1 MNIATGKLNAPIEKQ
16 ASILDA
22 ITDVGAALA
31 KNRGSLGALVPGESY
46 ALSAGLGAGTQ
57 QLTNRLLRGRMA
69 TTNPKLLKALELTA
83 ATAAGG
89 GSGLAG
95 ALAAPLSTGIVAAR
109 PGSAARQIAELTA
122 MGAGAELA
130 LSPVATGLTGGSSGA
145 LNTIGKMLGGGA
157 LALGGQVAKDQRQL
171 AVLKNLYQ
179 SGARLPRGINPAKL
193 DMSIRENAKAR
204 FKQLGIPEGGILG
217 TTGLGLMATGNPY
230 LGAAALLSAP
240 LKNKTTS
247 KYMGDVLRHLRAGS
261 AKANEAKKTKD
272 VIDGLYKSSSYNIK
286 LAAPVYATQYCLDAP
301 TLQKQANIPGF
312 IKGIG
317 EFTSKAYKGTRNRLG
332 SGIGRAFE
340 TARESKFS
348 PFASRASRAARRGRS
363 QVVKNVN
370 TKMPNQQNPAAVGEA
385 ALLQET
391 GRGASTVGTAPTPLS
406 APTQQ
411 EPTSFLDA
419 ISLGRQRSRYK
430 RRSQIA
436 ETEEGYQAFEQLG
449 DRSSVTPASR
459 NARNAQSRLEQPGAL
474 ETATQQ
480 ATTPQTQVPGRAVNF
495 AGSPTKAG
503 VEISE
508 ASIQQLERLA
518 TPKAAQDLFNQL
530 KANPS
535 RTPQEEEV
543 FRILRGY
550 SNSSGQI
557 SRKQFGQLKTKGTLA
572 RTKFDAQQTATTTQ
586 AAEQQAINQSPL
598 TAPVQAG
605 ERYTAAPVAPTQE
618 AAAKQVQ
625 EAATQQRELAGGVQG
640 FFQYRPG
647 GKVKGTFTSGDQ
659 GLEIANIRFADSQLG
674 QDLIAIEGKGGLSRE
689 SLLFRQG
696 DIVQA
701 QTKAAKQ
708 AQLHTAAEASTQA
721 TNALNA
727 ELSNT
732 ALRNNPQAIAEV
744 NATLS
749 SMAKSSEEVTADS
762 LIKAVNAKLG
772 GGGNTLTAAEEAVI
786 KAAFTG
792 NAGTA
797 FTSAQ
802 KQLDGAMARYN
813 SSLKKNLEA
822 SLVKIETQGQDTLRK
837 TVNNLTTESRGIPG
851 VNRQAVRSGQEV
863 QHIQE
868 VQALAE
874 TRARILRESGTI
886 ADRTQAAEMMRLTEE
901 ALRSGSAEEIK
912 LLRDQLA
919 RPTAKLESSGTAS
932 GVSKLFDTPQRR
944 KAFSLTNEQSEKF
957 RKVVKME
964 GRGAGDQTAAVRE
977 IFSTQAARSPE
988 SAQGMEL
995 SRVVTEAAGG
1005 DATKADAFL
1014 SLGRQEGAGGSA
1026 FNKLTS
1032 GNKAGYSAE
1041 GYTVAELQ
1049 AMGATPQM
1057 PAGLSANADAAAKFE
1072 EFILNG
1078 RGTLSENLATLDKEI
1093 SSVTK
1098 ALRGAK
1104 NPTQQA
1110 TIQAELRVLQD
1121 ARGEVGRLIQDQ
1133 NRALKDT
1140 FAIARNSEAG
1150 ALKLVKNDTRM
1161 GNVTLLNDAGKVE
1174 LPRNLNLDSARTALN
1189 NALTSDPAQ
1198 HRTMVSR
1205 IFTTI
1210 KNQNPSLAD
1219 DAIAQRMINE
1229 GLISGEQLVSMGG
1242 ANAFAQGTA
1251 SQAGGG
1257 VLGTAA
1263 GVAAAGGV
1271 GALAMSGRGAGT
1283 ATQAKEKMERLSKGS
1298 AWGLS
1303 PLHAPVMVSKL
1314 ASPVKPIPLNKTLP
1328 KLPDPM
1334 KMPAQ
1339 SLLTATVQSQ
1349 DQAMKMSSILSAPVR
1364 AY

>member
-130 LSPVATGLTGGSSGA
+130 LSPVATGLTGGSAGA

-157 LALGGQVAKDQRQL
+157 LAMGGQVAKDQRQL

-204 FKQLGIPEGGILG
+204 FKQLGIPEGGVLG

-230 LGAAALLSAP
+230 LGAAALISAP

-301 TLQKQANIPGF
+301 TLQKQANF
-312 IKGIG
+312 IGAIKSIG
-317 EFTSKAYKGTRNRLG
+317 EFIPKAYRGGRNRLG
-332 SGIGRAFE
+332 SAIGRTIE
-340 TARESKFS
+340 TATESRFS
-348 PFASRASRAARRGRS
+348 PIASRASRAARRGRS

-370 TKMPNQQNPAAVGEA
+370 TNMKNQQNPAAIGEA

-411 EPTSFLDA
+411 QPSSFLDA
-419 ISLGRQRSRYK
+419 VGLGRQRSRYK

-436 ETEEGYQAFEQLG
+436 ETEQGYQAFEQLG
-449 DRSSVTPASR
+449 DRSYTITPASQR
-459 NARNAQSRLEQPGAL
+459 VRNAQSRLEQPGAL
-474 ETATQQ
+474 QTATQQ
-480 ATTPQTQVPGRAVNF
+480 ATTPQTQVPDRFVNF
-495 AGSPTKAG
+495 AGSFPSGG

-508 ASIQQLERLA
+508 ASIKQLEGLRTNADAQRLFDSLRRN
-518 TPKAAQDLFNQL
+518 T
-530 KANPS
+530 S
-535 RTPQEEEV
+535 RTPQENEV
-543 FRILRGY
+543 FKILSGY
-550 SNSSGQI
+550 KNRSGQI
-557 SRKQFGQLKTKGTLA
+557 KGNQFINLQTKTTQA
-572 RTKFDAQQTATTTQ
+572 RTKFDAQQTASATQ
-586 AAEQQAINQSPL
+586 AAEQRAISQSPL
-598 TAPVQAG
+598 TAPIQAG
-605 ERYTAAPVAPTQE
+605 ERVTAAPVASTQE

-625 EAATQQRELAGGVQG
+625 EAATNQRELAGGVQG

-659 GLEIANIRFADSQLG
+659 GLEIANIRFKDSQLG
-674 QDLIAIEGKGGLSRE
+674 QDLIAIEGKGGLSKE

-721 TNALNA
+721 TNALST

-749 SMAKSSEEVTADS
+749 NMAKSSEQVTADS
-762 LIKAVNAKLG
+762 LIGAVNAKLG
-772 GGGNTLTAAEEAVI
+772 STSLTAAEEAAI
-786 KAAFTG
+786 RAGFTG
-792 NAGTA
+792 KAGTA

-837 TVNNLTTESRGIPG
+837 TVNKLTTESRGIPG

-886 ADRTQAAEMMRLTEE
+886 ADRTQAAEMMRITEE

-919 RPTAKLESSGTAS
+919 RPTAKIDSTGTAS
-932 GVSKLFDTPQRR
+932 GFSKLFDTPQRQ

-964 GRGAGDQTAAVRE
+964 GRGAGDQTAAVRD
-977 IFSTQAARSPE
+977 IFSTQAARAPE

-995 SRVVTEAAGG
+995 SKVVTEAAGG
-1005 DATKADAFL
+1005 DATKAEAFL
-1014 SLGRQEGAGGSA
+1014 SLGRQEGAGSSA

-1032 GNKAGYSAE
+1032 GSKAGYSAE

-1049 AMGATPQM
+1049 AMGATPTM
-1057 PAGLSANADAAAKFE
+1057 PVGLSKDAQGVFDQY
-1072 EFILNG
+1072 II
-1078 RGTLSENLATLDKEI
+1078 RGTGTISENVASIDRQIEQAQ
-1093 SSVTK
+1093 K
-1098 ALRGAK
+1098 ALRGAR
-1104 NPTQQA
+1104 NRQA
-1110 TIQAELRVLQD
+1110 RGPINRELNALRD
-1121 ARGEVGRLIQDQ
+1121 ARKEAQSFISDQ
-1133 NRALKDT
+1133 NTTLKDT
-1140 FAIARNSEAG
+1140 FNIARNSEAG

-1174 LPRNLNLDSARTALN
+1174 LPRNLNLDSTRTALN

-1251 SQAGGG
+1251 TQAGGG
-1257 VLGTAA
+1257 LLGTAA

-1303 PLHAPVMVSKL
+1303 PLHAPVMVSKM

-1334 KMPAQ
+1334 KIPAQ